1 MTMEGKA
8 LRSIVL
14 VQAKTYFGLT
24 NLVYNLRRVVFWQT
38 RPFQASSE
46 KSSKPSSPIIVYV
59 SISGKRVILLYF

>member
-46 KSSKPSSPIIVYV
+46 KKL
-59 SISGKRVILLYF
+59 KT

>member
-1 MTMEGKA
+1 MLEDANTSCRCFWGWVMTMEGKA

-46 KSSKPSSPIIVYV
+46 KKL
-59 SISGKRVILLYF
+59 KT